1 MKLVLPNT
9 GAKKQQ
15 ESKMSLLVL
24 LGFVCVLGCSVQAIC
39 EEKYGV
45 VVCDRFTKQT
55 RIANMEK
62 ITRLIVS
69 GVEDFGL
76 TQKDL
81 PHLKNLAIKHSPKM
95 NCTLFNGWDI
105 DITITVNNRLCNT
118 VSLSTLL
125 SDFFF
130 YLKSQNINVV
140 CKIL

>member
-39 EEKYGV
+39 DEKYGV

-55 RIANMEK
+55 RIANMDK

-76 TQKDL
+76 TQKYL
-81 PHLKNLAIKHSPKM
+81 PHLKNLAIKHSLKIVL
-95 NCTLFNGWDI
+95 CLRDGTL
-105 DITITVNNRLCNT
+105 TLRL
-118 VSLSTLL
+118 L
-125 SDFFF
+125 
-130 YLKSQNINVV
+130 
-140 CKIL
+140 

>member
-39 EEKYGV
+39 DEKYGV

-95 NCTLFNGWDI
+95 NCTLFKGWDI

-125 SDFFF
+125 SDFFL
-130 YLKSQNINVV
+130 LKNH
-140 CKIL
+140 

>member
-39 EEKYGV
+39 DEKYGV
-45 VVCDRFTKQT
+45 VVCDRLTKQT

-62 ITRLIVS
+62 NTRLIVS

-81 PHLKNLAIKHSPKM
+81 PHLKNLAIKHSPKIVL
-95 NCTLFNGWDI
+95 CLRDGTL
-105 DITITVNNRLCNT
+105 TLRL
-118 VSLSTLL
+118 L
-125 SDFFF
+125 
-130 YLKSQNINVV
+130 
-140 CKIL
+140 